1 MIVASETQSG
11 TSNHRSKTNHISF
24 ICQATSSPGRYH
36 RRVTPPLT
44 AAPRRILFGWVVV
57 VMVAAAMVAA
67 DVAEAGGYA
76 DLVLVV
82 GVVLGLAALGGIL
95 LTWALVRY
103 AISAP
108 AGRVIVA
115 LLGPPALLMAAIGLL
130 RLL

>member
-1 MIVASETQSG
+1 M
-11 TSNHRSKTNHISF
+11 
-24 ICQATSSPGRYH
+24 
-36 RRVTPPLT
+36 L
-44 AAPRRILFGWVVV
+44 
-57 VMVAAAMVAA
+57 VAAAMVAA